1 MTVDIRV
8 LGEVGAVSDGRT
20 LDVGPP
26 RQRCVLAALA
36 VDAGRVVPVDRLVAR
51 VWGEA
56 PPYRARTLLVG
67 YVSRLRR
74 VLRSGGADVV
84 RQAGGYALVVEA
96 SEVDLHRFR
105 ARRARARR
113 RDDRTVAVLLAEAV
127 AQWRGAALEGLR
139 GEWADA
145 ARDRLHREREDVERE
160 LADVRLRLGQ
170 RFRLGF
176 GLDGELVAGP
186 PEPDPRPAD
195 VDLSLLDEVGSRRLV
210 DARLRTALAADR
222 ALDPHRPPVDAGPA
236 EQAEPAEPPSDA
248 HAWFAAE
255 HAVLLAAQ
263 RLAVDRGWHEPA
275 WRLAWAMDTFHAR
288 RGHDAADDLART
300 LALAERVGDDTA
312 RAHLHLALAR
322 TWNDRGHPE
331 VALEHATEALQR
343 VGSPLAHAYALVAVG
358 VAEAG
363 AGRFDRAQ
371 VHCEA
376 ALALAHEHPGVAAV
390 AHDGLGRTADLAGDH
405 AAAVRHHEHAAS
417 LHRDSCWAPVALE
430 RLAHAHRA
438 AGHLNQ
444 ARAAWRR
451 AVDLYL
457 AQRSERDARRARRWL
472 AALG

>member
-1 MTVDIRV
+1 MTLDIRV
-8 LGEVGAVSDGRT
+8 LGGVGAVADGRP
-20 LDVGPP
+20 LDVGAP

-36 VDAGRVVPVDRLVAR
+36 VDAGRVVPVDRLAER

-74 VLRSGGADVV
+74 VLRPAGADVV

-105 ARRARARR
+105 ARRARARG
-113 RDDRTVAVLLAEAV
+113 RDDRTAAVLLAEAA
-127 AQWRGAALEGLR
+127 AQWRGDALAGVR
-139 GEWADA
+139 GAWADA
-145 ARDRLHREREDVERE
+145 ERDRLHRERREVERA

-170 RFRLGF
+170 RFRHGF
-176 GLDGELVAGP
+176 GLDGELVAE
-186 PEPDPRPAD
+186 PEPEPGPAAD
-195 VDLSLLDEVGSRRLV
+195 VDLSRLDEVALRRLV
-210 DARLRTALAADR
+210 DAHLGTALAADR
-222 ALDPHRPPVDAGPA
+222 VLDPHRPPVGV
-236 EQAEPAEPPSDA
+236 PAEPPADP
-248 HAWFAAE
+248 HAWFAGE

-263 RLAVDRGWHEPA
+263 RLAVERGWHEPA

-288 RGHDAADDLART
+288 QGHDAADDLART
-300 LALAERVGDDTA
+300 LVLAERAGDDTA
-312 RAHLHLALAR
+312 QAHLRLLLAR
-322 TWNDRGHPE
+322 AWQERGHPE

-343 VGSPLAHAYALVAVG
+343 AGSPLCHAYALVAVG

-451 AVDLYL
+451 AVDLYQ
-457 AQRSERDARRARRWL
+457 AQKRDRDALRARQRL